1 MKHTN
6 LSIIMSI
13 IIIVQL
19 FSISTPISVTAY
31 TSCDGI
37 EKGDKALVQYVG
49 EYDPDGDGVL
59 EEFDRHSNNG
69 AEFTIDPSNLI
80 VGFYN
85 GMLGMKVGEDK
96 NIVVPPSQGYTESY
110 PGSPTEKFVGQTLY
124 FYVYIVSII
133 QGERDCDGAN
143 SGDSFGNQLASFFG
157 YVAGILVISFIA
169 IYFYYSL
176 QKQTTPKCEHCSSEG
191 RNDVPSEGK
200 CGKCGQ
206 FYCRKSFSRG
216 CPSCTAN
223 SFVPN

>member
-1 MKHTN
+1 
-6 LSIIMSI
+6 MSI

-37 EKGDKALVQYVG
+37 EEGDVALVQYIG
-49 EYDPDGDGVL
+49 TYDPDGDGVF
-59 EEFDRHSNNG
+59 EEFDRHRDNG
-69 AEFTIDPSNLI
+69 AEFTIEPGRLI
-80 VGFYN
+80 DGFYN
-85 GMLGMKVGEDK
+85 GLLGMKVGEEK
-96 NIVVPPSQGYTESY
+96 NIIVPPSQGYVNVP
-110 PGSPTEKFVGQTLY
+110 PGSPQEKFEGQTLY
-124 FYVYIVSII
+124 FDTYIVSII

-157 YVAGILVISFIA
+157 YVAGILIISFIT